1 MDISFAELKE
11 KEIINVCDG
20 KKLGHIIDIVFDNE
34 NGIVRGIIVPGER
47 KLFKKSDDIFIPLE
61 KLKRIGDD
69 VVLIKLQVQNRGS
82 LDYQNNIM
90 MENSRYNL
98 GRNDDNYYEYR
109 QPKNRQISSQNRY
122 VNEKEQKNI
131 VKGQSQSNN
140 KSFVRFKPINNI
152 KYK

>member
-1 MDISFAELKE
+1 MDVSFAELKE

-90 MENSRYNL
+90 IENSRYNL

>member
-90 MENSRYNL
+90 IENSRYNL